1 MQVFRSHQFFSLQG
15 PHRRAPKHRG
25 TQPLVPAAQSSRL
38 TKHIIHIKNT
48 EKGLVPFLAP
58 SVEDWQK
65 RPAIFIYI
73 YNIFTSDRLKWI
85 ENKTAKKQIRRSSSA
100 PQMQRS
106 SSKMPA
112 LGYYQE
118 GQCAG
123 SRDTCPATSWWS
135 QESKVVKKDLARHG
149 IDKSG
154 KLGLSQ

>member
-15 PHRRAPKHRG
+15 PHRKAPKHRD
-25 TQPLVPAAQSSRL
+25 TQPLVPAAQSSKP
-38 TKHIIHIKNT
+38 TKHIIHVKNT

-65 RPAIFIYI
+65 KPASIYI
-73 YNIFTSDRLKWI
+73 YTSDCLKWI

-154 KLGLSQ
+154 KFGLSQ